1 MCQYQTTRSY
11 LYQRHMKVHS
21 AEESKG
27 GPNLFVCS
35 QVGIIFNR
43 LVAICIGSINF
54 VRWQCD
60 YRTSRKMHFLR
71 HVKDVHRQWRPYL
84 CHHCGKAFKR
94 PDALKQ
100 HSVLHAAPGAP
111 DSKLAHFQCRPCG
124 KICRSRAHLKGN
136 CYATH
141 CGNKPVRP
149 FIKRIHVGR
158 APSRPFIGAI
168 FSVRDLRR
176 VF

>member
-1 MCQYQTTRSY
+1 
-11 LYQRHMKVHS
+11 
-21 AEESKG
+21 
-27 GPNLFVCS
+27 
-35 QVGIIFNR
+35 
-43 LVAICIGSINF
+43 
-54 VRWQCD
+54 
-60 YRTSRKMHFLR
+60 MHFLR

-176 VF
+176 VFQDPIRPAEARGHTAQQPTSFPLRSVQQALQHQLRTPAPHETASVSCFPVDDVIGL